1 MKTSNIT
8 AAGSRSH
15 RFKPRTLFSAVVL
28 SVAVAAC
35 GGGGGGSTPAPTP
48 TPAPSPSP
56 TPTPGSTV
64 TVSGRITFDSVP
76 FSPGSNTGLDFAH
89 TIQAPARG
97 IVVEALDAANTSA
110 AALASTVT
118 SATGSYALVVP
129 AGTNVIVRAK
139 AQLLATGSSATWN
152 FRLLNNTNADALY
165 ALDSATP
172 FNTGATDIPNK
183 NLNAPSGWNGSTYLA
198 SSTRAAAPFAIL
210 DTVYNAVQLVLS
222 AQPQI
227 TFPPF
232 NLYWSVA
239 NKNLS
244 PFCPISGAIDTT
256 AFHTGDS
263 LRANCVSQTESTGG
277 IYVLGDFAS
286 GEGDTDEFDTHVI
299 AHEFGHYIEHNFSR
313 SDSIGGSHSGS
324 NKLDLRVAMSE
335 GWGNAFSGM
344 ALNDPVY
351 RDSSFRSGAPAGFSF
366 NMEGNAFPDMDTNG
380 GWYSETSIQQVLWD
394 LFDSQSDAGDNVFLG
409 FGPIFQALQGRQ
421 KVTPALT
428 SIFSFLNA
436 VEAVASNS
444 TSAINQL
451 AGAHGINSV
460 DPFAAG
466 ESNNGGD
473 GSVIPIYKD
482 LAIPSTTSV
491 CSDASSAN
499 YYNKIG
505 NRKFLKIVSTSS
517 LRVAIQ
523 VTGAVDP
530 AVPLSKAAS
539 NPDFILWANGA
550 VLIDGTNDGSNLA
563 VQTAP
568 QTQVPVGTYVL
579 EVYDFTYN
587 DPGTVPND
595 NSPHCMSVSITGS

>member
-1 MKTSNIT
+1 MQTVEI
-8 AAGSRSH
+8 AAAHRSH
-15 RFKPRTLFSAVVL
+15 QPKGRSLVSALVISIAL
-28 SVAVAAC
+28 AAC
-35 GGGGGGSTPAPTP
+35 GGGGGS
-48 TPAPSPSP
+48 SSSSP
-56 TPTPGSTV
+56 TPTPTPGTTV
-64 TVSGRITFDSVP
+64 TVSGTITFDSVP
-76 FSPGSNTGLDFAH
+76 FFSGSNTGLDFVHA
-89 TIQAPARG
+89 IQAPARG
-97 IVVEALDAANTSA
+97 VVVEALDAANTSA
-110 AALASTVT
+110 TALASTVT
-118 SATGSYALVVP
+118 SATGSYALVLP
-129 AGTNVIVRAK
+129 TGINIIVRVK
-139 AQLLATGSSATWN
+139 AQLLATGSNATWN
-152 FRLLNNTNADALY
+152 FRVLNNANADALY
-165 ALDSATP
+165 ALDSPAA
-172 FNTGATDIPNK
+172 FNTGTTDIPNK
-183 NLNAPSGWNGSTYLA
+183 NLNAPSGWNGSTYPA
-198 SSTRAAAPFAIL
+198 SATRAAAPFAIL

-239 NKNLS
+239 NKSLS
-244 PFCPISGAIDTT
+244 PFCPVLGAIDTT
-256 AFHTGDS
+256 AFHSGDS
-263 LRANCVSQTESTGG
+263 PQVNCVSQTESTGG

-286 GEGDTDEFDTHVI
+286 GDGDTDEFDTHVI

-351 RDSSFRSGAPAGFSF
+351 RDSSFRSSAPAGFSF
-366 NMEGNAFPDMDTNG
+366 NMEGNASPDMDTNG

-394 LFDSQSDAGDNVFLG
+394 LFDSQNDAGDSIPLG

-428 SIFSFLNA
+428 SIFSFLDA
-436 VEAVASNS
+436 VEAVAPNS
-444 TSAINQL
+444 TSAITQL
-451 AGAHGINSV
+451 AAAHGINSV
-460 DPFAAG
+460 DPFAIG

-473 GSVIPIYKD
+473 SSVIPVYKD

-491 CSDASSAN
+491 CSEAGNAN
-499 YYNKIG
+499 YYNKLG
-505 NRKFLKIVSTSS
+505 NRKFLKVVTTSS

-530 AVPLSKAAS
+530 AVLISKAAS
-539 NPDFILWANGA
+539 NPDFVLWANGTI
-550 VLIDGTNDGSNLA
+550 LIDGTNDESNLT

-568 QTQVPVGTYVL
+568 QMEVPAGTYVL
-579 EVYDFTYN
+579 EVYDFAYN
-587 DPGTVPND
+587 NPGAAPND